1 MSKAIFQEMHQLSRN
16 DELRYQLLMRGVRR
30 RLEEQKQNRYNLIEQ
45 MRYRKKLREIQVK
58 QWY

>member
-1 MSKAIFQEMHQLSRN
+1 MSKSIFQEMHQLSHD

-45 MRYRKKLREIQVK
+45 MRFRKKLREIQVK